1 MTRPMHLLTLA
12 VLAFAA
18 SMLAQWLVPPEPFW
32 ARPLLTGVLVFFMDW
47 GVRQVWPIRTQGAQK

>member
-1 MTRPMHLLTLA
+1 MHLLTLA